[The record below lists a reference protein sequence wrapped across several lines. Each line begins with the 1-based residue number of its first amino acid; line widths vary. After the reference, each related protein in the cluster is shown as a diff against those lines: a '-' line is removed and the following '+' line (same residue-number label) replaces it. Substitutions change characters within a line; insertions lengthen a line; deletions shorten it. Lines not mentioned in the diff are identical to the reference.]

1 MGVTHGPGNKG
12 LPSLYRHSS
21 VVYAVMLVCLFLIL
35 GTILHEGGHATA
47 TCCAPSGKVRHIMLN
62 PCCGGHAF
70 VGHTGGELWEAWVS
84 FAGPMWDISL
94 AFLYYF
100 IQTGVNQNGKAQS
113 FLLYNPLSG
122 VGLNVEETH
131 WMDYT
136 LQHSYLQAGNQRI
149 TYHQAA
155 RGGGLSHLQP
165 GAQME
170 MSKHA
175 LEDSSFFWQVILTML
190 MDLCFIT
197 FVFNMLPIITLD
209 GADFFG
215 SWVRLCSTPM
225 ISAIFIICTSFIC
238 LVGMFIWRLLIPG
251 IEIINNWDTYKR
263 NADGQEQSPFAHQ
276 KVYMFLVMTIMV
288 LSKLISLISPTIKLT
303 CHACKDK
310 LYKYHFTQDHEGKS
324 RENARKRGGYDYMHD
339 NQPEVVIQPHQQPYY
354 GRVIHY

>member
-1 MGVTHGPGNKG
+1 MG
-12 LPSLYRHSS
+12 
-21 VVYAVMLVCLFLIL
+21 
-35 GTILHEGGHATA
+35 
-47 TCCAPSGKVRHIMLN
+47 
-62 PCCGGHAF
+62 
-70 VGHTGGELWEAWVS
+70 
-84 FAGPMWDISL
+84 WDISL

-100 IQTGVNQNGKAQS
+100 IQTGMNGKAES
-113 FLLYNPLSG
+113 PILFNALSG
-122 VGLNVEETH
+122 IGLNVEESH
-131 WMDYT
+131 WQDYM
-136 LQHSYLQAGNQRI
+136 LRNSNLQAGNVTI
-149 TYHQAA
+149 TYYQAS
-155 RGGGLSHLQP
+155 RGYPGLQP
-165 GAQME
+165 GVQME
-170 MSKHA
+170 MTKNA
-175 LEDSSFFWQVILTML
+175 LEESSFFWQVVLGFL
-190 MDLCFIT
+190 MDWCFVT
-197 FVFNMLPIITLD
+197 FVFNTLPIITLD

-324 RENARKRGGYDYMHD
+324 RENARKRGGYDYMDDYD